1 MTSEA
6 LINHRMN
13 GGEWLALLLLSVLW
27 GGSFFFAAVLIKT
40 LPPFTIVFLRVGL
53 AAVILNVLVI
63 ALGMRMPGT
72 RTAWVAF
79 SGMGLLNNAVPFCL
93 IVWGQSHIASGLAA
107 ILNAA
112 TPISTVVVAHL
123 LTDDER
129 MTGNR
134 LLGVVIGF
142 FGVVI
147 LIGPDSLRGLGANV
161 LAQVA
166 ILTAAVFYA
175 FAGVYGRRFRI
186 MGIAPLLTATGQ
198 VTASAVMLFPIAMLV
213 DKPWTLAMPTL
224 PAWAAIIG
232 SATLS
237 TALGYVL
244 YFRILSTAGA
254 TNLLLVTF
262 LIPVSAILM
271 GTFALGE
278 QLDVRHFVGLALI
291 GAGLAAIDGR
301 FLGRIFGLA

>member
-13 GGEWLALLLLSVLW
+13 GGEWLALLSLSVLW

-107 ILNAA
+107 ILNAT

-301 FLGRIFGLA
+301 LLGRIFRPV